1 MKNNEEETK
10 TVQKIV
16 EIKSLDDRINDL
28 IEMGKEKK
36 YVTFE
41 QIVESLKGLDVDND
55 SLDKI
60 YNELME
66 NDYAHFFGLE
76 ECVSK
81 DSYLGLSISMQPTD
95 EYKKVVDI
103 RYEKY
108 EELER

>member
-41 QIVESLKGLDVDND
+41 QIVELSL
-55 SLDKI
+55 I
-60 YNELME
+60 
-66 NDYAHFFGLE
+66 H
-76 ECVSK
+76 
-81 DSYLGLSISMQPTD
+81 ISEPT
-95 EYKKVVDI
+95 
-103 RYEKY
+103 RH
-108 EELER
+108 

>member
-1 MKNNEEETK
+1 MKYFTSIRNDVLENSK
-10 TVQKIV
+10 L
-16 EIKSLDDRINDL
+16 SL
-28 IEMGKEKK
+28 GA
-36 YVTFE
+36 
-41 QIVESLKGLDVDND
+41 KGLYCLICLEVTT
-55 SLDKI
+55 SLRQLLLDPNTKAETI
-60 YNELME
+60 KFANELMK

-103 RYEKY
+103 RYKKY